1 MITSFYRWEHQYLV
15 QFHQGRDEEGQGW
28 DLNLGSQG
36 QRHSLDVY
44 THLPGQAKRKICK
57 CPVYLG
63 PALTHP
69 QILAWLH
76 GSLGRALWW
85 ALVWTPG

>member
-15 QFHQGRDEEGQGW
+15 HFHQGRDEEGRGW
-28 DLNLGSQG
+28 DLNLGSRG

-44 THLPGQAKRKICK
+44 THLPGQAKRKTCK
-57 CPVYLG
+57 CPVHLG

-69 QILAWLH
+69 QILARLH
-76 GSLGRALWW
+76 GSLGRAVWW